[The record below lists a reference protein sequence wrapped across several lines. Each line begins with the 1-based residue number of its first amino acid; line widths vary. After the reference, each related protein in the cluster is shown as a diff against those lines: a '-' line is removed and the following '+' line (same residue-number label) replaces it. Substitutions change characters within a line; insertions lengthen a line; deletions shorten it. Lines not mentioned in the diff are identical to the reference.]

1 MMEIEKTLTIDDEL
15 KKEYNIIIPN
25 QKVSEEI
32 DKIAKDLQKDYK
44 LNGFRPGKIPLDVIK
59 KRENTYIFGKASD
72 NLING
77 FVFDFANDNKYEL
90 ASQPSVNIKVM
101 EDGKDIEFLVIYE
114 LLPNIDNIDLKSI
127 KINKYKISVGEDDIN
142 KSIEKILENYKKWNT
157 KNGFAELGN
166 SVKIDFLGTINGE
179 EFPGGK
185 AENFQLEL
193 GSHSFIDNF
202 EEQIV
207 GKNVGSEF
215 DVYVTFP
222 DDYHK
227 SSLAGKPAVFK
238 VKILE
243 ILEAEKKDL
252 DDEFVKSI
260 FGVENVDKFKE
271 IINKELEK
279 TYENFS
285 NHKAKF
291 DIIEILSA
299 MKDFSLPES
308 LFKNQYDA
316 ILATKQ
322 KENLRNSKKDPI
334 DEETIKKETKRFV
347 KISILLSK
355 IGKDNNIEVSDDE
368 ITNFVMKQATSNPGR
383 EKEIINYYK
392 NTPQALAKVRDQIT
406 EDKVLNY
413 IVDSVTKNYINITI
427 DDFEK
432 LNKK

>member
-1 MMEIEKTLTIDDEL
+1 MEIKKTLTIDDEL

-44 LNGFRPGKIPLDVIK
+44 LNGFRPGKIPLEVIK

-90 ASQPSVNIKVM
+90 ASQPSVNIKIM
-101 EDGKDIEFLVIYE
+101 EDGKDIEFSVIYE

-127 KINKYKISVGEDDIN
+127 EINKYKISVEEDDIN
-142 KSIEKILENYKKWNT
+142 KSIEKILENYKKWNI
-157 KNGFAELGN
+157 KNGVAELGN

-202 EEQIV
+202 EDQIV
-207 GKNVGSEF
+207 GKNVDDEF
-215 DVYVTFP
+215 EVNVTFP

-238 VKILE
+238 VKVLE
-243 ILEAEKKDL
+243 VLEAEKKYL

-260 FGVENVDKFKE
+260 FGIENVDKFKE
-271 IINKELEK
+271 IIIKELEK

-285 NHKAKF
+285 NQRAKF

-299 MKDFSLPES
+299 MKDFSLPEN
-308 LFKNQYDA
+308 LFKKQYD
-316 ILATKQ
+316 ILLNTKQ
-322 KENLRNSKKDPI
+322 KDNLKNSKIDAI
-334 DEETIKKETKRFV
+334 DEEVIKKETERFV

-355 IGKDNNIEVSDDE
+355 IGKDNNIEVTDDE
-368 ITNFVMKQATSNPGR
+368 ITNFVMKQATSNPGH

-392 NTPQALAKVRDQIT
+392 NTPQALARVRDQIT

-413 IVDSVTKNYINITI
+413 IIDNATKNYINITI
-427 DDFEK
+427 DKFEK

>member
-1 MMEIEKTLTIDDEL
+1 MEIKKTLTIDDEL
-15 KKEYNIIIPN
+15 KKKYNIVIPT

-32 DKIAKDLQKDYK
+32 DKIATDLQKDYK
-44 LNGFRPGKIPLDVIK
+44 LNGFRQGKVPLDVIK
-59 KRENTYIFGKASD
+59 NRENAYIFGKASD

-90 ASQPSVNIKVM
+90 ALQPSVNVKIM
-101 EDGKDIEFLVIYE
+101 EDGKDMEFEVIYE
-114 LLPNIDNIDLKSI
+114 LLPNIENIDLKSI
-127 KINKYKISVGEDDIN
+127 AINKYKISVGDDDIN
-142 KSIEKILENYKKWNT
+142 KSLEKILETYKKWSP
-157 KNGFAELGN
+157 KNGNAELGN

-202 EEQIV
+202 EDQIV
-207 GKNVGSEF
+207 GRNIGDEF
-215 DVYVTFP
+215 EINVTFP

-238 VKILE
+238 VKVLE

-252 DDEFVKSI
+252 DDEFVKST
-260 FGVENVDKFKE
+260 FGIENVDKFKE
-271 IINKELEK
+271 IITRELGK

-285 NHKAKF
+285 NQKAKF
-291 DIIEILSA
+291 DIIEILSN

-308 LFKNQYDA
+308 LFKKQYDNLLSA
-316 ILATKQ
+316 KQ
-322 KENLRNSKKDPI
+322 MDNLKNSKIEPV
-334 DEETIKKETKRFV
+334 DEEEIKKETKKFV
-347 KISILLSK
+347 KVSIILSK
-355 IGKDNNIEVSDDE
+355 IGKDNNIEVSDNE
-368 ITNFVMKQATSNPGR
+368 ITQFVMKQATSNPGH
-383 EKEIINYYK
+383 EKEIIDYYK
-392 NTPQALAKVRDQIT
+392 KTPQALGQIRDQII
-406 EDKVLNY
+406 EDKVLSY
-413 IVDSVTKNYINITI
+413 IIDNVTKNDIDTNI